1 MKGRTRTCHRTLSI
15 LFAGLRDIG
24 LSAPLAALIFGC
36 DGRGHAESMA
46 KASPPLTSSTAPVAV
61 APVAVPR
68 RPRTGLAPRPEPP
81 HKYVAA
87 GTFAAWT
94 SPVETLMTRSTPIG
108 RLVETNS
115 HVMWVEPD
123 EPPREAHTASVVA
136 VAKARPHEARVVAT
150 TPVPAGTYAESAP
163 FVIGDETS
171 AYFFVNG
178 PGATPSAAKG
188 PSAYYD
194 AALRVSLDTGAS
206 TRFSL
211 PDEAIVPFN
220 GVSLVA
226 SAGSLLL
233 VGLYDRTPNPQGVMG
248 ARIAEVAAGKPA
260 RTRGLIPAA
269 LEAMVSS
276 GNDAIVVISGEG
288 QKNTIGQMGPD
299 GVLDVVAE
307 RPSEVESVA
316 VAARGAI
323 AWTELQHDS
332 VAWEDYVF
340 LLPPG
345 APAPRFIARTRMTF
359 FLQTNS
365 TRVCWATFEP
375 KQGPDALDRKG
386 DPVGPTVLFVLCAPL
401 TGGPVERALGP
412 IDGKALEFAVDDEYL
427 YWSEGPRT
435 VLKRRAVTAR

>member
-1 MKGRTRTCHRTLSI
+1 MTRHREPSF
-15 LFAGLRDIG
+15 LFTGIRDIG
-24 LSAPLAALIFGC
+24 LSALIAAVILGC

-46 KASPPLTSSTAPVAV
+46 KASPPPSSSTASVAV

-68 RPRTGLAPRPEPP
+68 RPRTGLAPRAEPP
-81 HKYVAA
+81 HKYVAP

-94 SPVETLMTRSTPIG
+94 SPIETLMTRATPIG
-108 RLVETNS
+108 RLVQTKS
-115 HVMWVEPD
+115 HLMWVEPD

-150 TPVPAGTYAESAP
+150 TPVPAGTYVESAP
-163 FVIGDETS
+163 FVMGDETS

-178 PGATPSAAKG
+178 PGAMPSAGKG

-206 TRFSL
+206 TRLSL

-233 VGLYDRTPNPQGVMG
+233 LGLYDPTPNPQGVVG

-260 RTRGLIPAA
+260 RTRGLIPGALMAVAA
-269 LEAMVSS
+269 S
-276 GNDAIVVISGEG
+276 GDDAIVVISGEG
-288 QKNTIGQMGPD
+288 QKETIGQMGPD

-316 VAARGAI
+316 VAAGGAI

-340 LLPPG
+340 LLQPG
-345 APAPRFIARTRMTF
+345 APAPRFLARTRMSF

-412 IDGKALEFAVDDEYL
+412 IEGKALEFAIDDEYL
-427 YWSEGPRT
+427 YWSDGPRT
-435 VLKRRAVTAR
+435 VLKRRPIAGRSLP

>member
-1 MKGRTRTCHRTLSI
+1 MTRHRAPS
-15 LFAGLRDIG
+15 FRSAGLRDIG
-24 LSAPLAALIFGC
+24 LALLAAAIFGC
-36 DGRGHAESMA
+36 NGRGHADSL
-46 KASPPLTSSTAPVAV
+46 ASSSPTPTPST

-81 HKYVAA
+81 HKYVVA

-94 SPVETLMTRSTPIG
+94 SPIETLMTRSAPIG
-108 RLVETNS
+108 RLVQTNA
-115 HVMWVEPD
+115 HLMWVEPD
-123 EPPREAHTASVVA
+123 EPQREAHTASLVA

-150 TPVPAGTYAESAP
+150 TPVPAGTYADSAP

-178 PGATPSAAKG
+178 PGAMPSAGKG
-188 PSAYYD
+188 PTAYYE

-206 TRFSL
+206 TRLPL

-220 GVSLVA
+220 RASLVA
-226 SAGSLLL
+226 SARSLLL
-233 VGLYDRTPNPQGVMG
+233 LGLYDQTPNPQGVMG

-260 RTRGLIPAA
+260 RTRGLIPGA
-269 LEAMVSS
+269 LIVIVSS
-276 GNDAIVVISGEG
+276 GDDAIVAISGEG
-288 QKNTIGQMGPD
+288 QKSTIGQMGPD

-316 VAARGAI
+316 VSAGGAI

-332 VAWEDYVF
+332 VAWEDDVF
-340 LLPPG
+340 VLPPG
-345 APAPRFIARTRMTF
+345 APATRFMARTRMAF

-375 KQGPDALDRKG
+375 KRGPDALDRKG
-386 DPVGPTVLFVLCAPL
+386 DPVGPTVLFVLCAPMA
-401 TGGPVERALGP
+401 GGPVERALGP
-412 IDGKALEFAVDDEYL
+412 IDGKALQFAVDDEYL
-427 YWSEGPRT
+427 YWSEGART
-435 VLKRRAVTAR
+435 VLKRRAVSGR